1 MIEFLQITNDP
12 VLARRCAALQGM
24 RLFVD
29 LERHGK
35 AERQAGRNTFISTH
49 TLDDVGR
56 MRCALDQAL
65 VHAQDAGPKA
75 NKAHK
80 ARLMVRVNPLHPG
93 SAQEV
98 DAVLAQGADWL
109 MLPMFHTPA
118 ELHAFSALV
127 AGRAPIVA
135 LLETA
140 GALHSIEAW
149 VATPGLCEVF
159 VGLNDLQLARQAGSP
174 AAGAA
179 SAASVSASNPLR
191 TSTSVEQA
199 LQRLFESHGR
209 LYGGPVDALREVLQE
224 VKDHEAALV
233 AAMRAGTEAMLAQLS
248 PGNVA
253 DQFEQGRARTL
264 APGQDRRPRYWEYY
278 AEFYRVIAQS
288 ASDGLPHPFAEAFSR
303 AYEGTRA
310 GLRAKRKGREA

>member
-1 MIEFLQITNDP
+1 MIDFLQITNDP

-80 ARLMVRVNPLHPG
+80 AHLMVRVNPLHPG

-159 VGLNDLQLARQAGSP
+159 VGLNDLHLELGCRFMFEPLALGLLEPVAAQARARGLRFGFGGLARLDEGLLPGRDVLAEHLRLGSQAVILSRTFHRSDAP
-174 AAGAA
+174 TTLEEAIAE
-179 SAASVSASNPLR
+179 LR
-191 TSTSVEQA
+191 QA
-199 LQRLFESHGR
+199 
-209 LYGGPVDALREVLQE
+209 
-224 VKDHEAALV
+224 EAAL
-233 AAMRAGTEAMLAQLS
+233 ARRTAQQ
-248 PGNVA
+248 VQA
-253 DQFEQGRARTL
+253 DRARIATRI
-264 APGQDRRPRYWEYY
+264 AAIAAGQPATQEM
-278 AEFYRVIAQS
+278 
-288 ASDGLPHPFAEAFSR
+288 
-303 AYEGTRA
+303 
-310 GLRAKRKGREA
+310 LRK